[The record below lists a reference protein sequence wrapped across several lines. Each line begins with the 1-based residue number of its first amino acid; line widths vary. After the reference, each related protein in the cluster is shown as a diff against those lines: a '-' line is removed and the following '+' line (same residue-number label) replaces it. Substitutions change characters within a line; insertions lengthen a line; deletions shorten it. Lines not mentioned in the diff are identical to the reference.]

1 MTMLILFIKIVNDST
16 LQFNVDSLNFVRG
29 GGPSVDSLYQEKNLW
44 LHYEVIYS
52 WRVLFRGWDEPTS
65 STEIERTRK
74 VMIPQ
79 FFLNFSRHATMY
91 IWDLMHIDIN
101 NKKEDVAKRR
111 MCFFWDEENNFFCQW
126 SGRGQ
131 LKTYSSWLTLY
142 IGLSVNVYNINYINF
157 QFACGVNLLFF
168 TIVWMR
174 CQVFQ

>member
-29 GGPSVDSLYQEKNLW
+29 GGPSVDSLYQGKNIW
-44 LHYEVIYS
+44 MHYEVINS

-79 FFLNFSRHATMY
+79 FFLNFSRHATMH

-101 NKKEDVAKRR
+101 ITKEDVAKRR
-111 MCFFWDEENNFFCQW
+111 MCIFGTKKTTFFDNEVEEDN
-126 SGRGQ
+126 
-131 LKTYSSWLTLY
+131 
-142 IGLSVNVYNINYINF
+142 
-157 QFACGVNLLFF
+157 
-168 TIVWMR
+168 
-174 CQVFQ
+174 